1 MKNTNPELRAKP
13 PLLRVLTAE
22 AARRGD
28 SLTALATAMG
38 VTYRRLAQ
46 WRSGEADIAHA
57 SDRVMRAC
65 AAYLGVPGVVVLTLS
80 GRISLDLLLTPNRE
94 SEALRLQR
102 DMRTLLSNPKYAG
115 LAPEELLSTYPSIQR
130 FVGYLVSEVEERTS
144 GIGVA
149 WRWLEAIANAAESP
163 SGKVT
168 PGSSGTPT

>member
-1 MKNTNPELRAKP
+1 MKNTNPELRAKH

-94 SEALRLQR
+94 SEALRLHR
-102 DMRTLLSNPKYAG
+102 DMRTLLNNPKCAG
-115 LAPEELLSTYPSIQR
+115 LAPEELLSTHPSVQK

-144 GIGVA
+144 DIGVA
-149 WRWLEAIANAAESP
+149 WRWLEGIADAGDTP
-163 SGKVT
+163 PGHLT
-168 PGSSGTPT
+168 PGSSGAPK